1 MKNKTAK
8 TKIIILS
15 IIAILVIL
23 LVGFLVYRNK
33 NKEEG
38 SNLFSD
44 IFSILPSS
52 RDATEV
58 EAIAGVT
65 IQKNEPVYVS
75 GVSEDGRLIV
85 SPYKGDV
92 SSLGEIYGYATKDFS
107 IGDIGEYELNENYK
121 YGHDNTT
128 KELIKTIDYK
138 FECSDG
144 VDNDDDGNIDADD
157 PNCHAEGNINKEYL
171 PNYYSEET
179 TIETGGWTDPDF
191 SGGGTG
197 SGFPPGGGGT
207 GSGFPPGGGG
217 TGSGFPPG
225 GGGTGSVFPP
235 GGGFDP
241 VCSDG
246 IDNDDD
252 GDIDANDSACHLDG
266 DINKEYLPNHFSEN
280 ISTSSYIDLTASS
293 VTYTEIKLDEPA
305 TFYAT
310 ITNQGT
316 NKITEAF
323 NSFFSIKKV
332 GEEVEDIKTEIV
344 EVLSLDPNSDFVVSM
359 NFSVPD
365 TDNVPD
371 TDKYK
376 IRVCADKKDASDEG
390 KIEEFNEENNCGSW
404 VSFKADTSFNP
415 PGEEDLPECRDGKD
429 NDGDEKI
436 DRDDPTCHV
445 GGIVEAEYL
454 PDYDSESVSS
464 YECNDTIDND
474 GDGKIDRDD
483 PTCREGGIPSG
494 RYLPNYD
501 SESEKPTE
509 CSDTIDNDGDEEID
523 EGDPGCHEGG
533 TLSGNY
539 ILTHDSEEIA
549 PAKPN
554 ICLSLEPLEFTEEE
568 KAKLDELLR
577 KYYLI
582 APTLKGEIDINL
594 AYLDMIELQNLF
606 DQVENLTVDCTNQIE
621 QVIENGR
628 EDLIVQ
634 YGNPWY
640 MPEDRG
646 SYLEKLTKTSQEGV
660 PSEEEMERLL
670 PQCNYDKRVEEASG
684 SPLTGVYKNP
694 ELKQQVC
701 RKLAPAGELFCEYYN
716 ARDEAVEES
725 ENVANILS
733 IVLGIDPAIQATAA
747 AIRNAFYDTDK
758 WVLWQTGC
766 KWDNYGKVDL
776 KEYEMLLNVW

>member
-1 MKNKTAK
+1 
-8 TKIIILS
+8 
-15 IIAILVIL
+15 LVIL

-85 SPYKGDV
+85 SPYRGDA

-121 YGHDNTT
+121 YGQGNFKTNQ
-128 KELIKTIDYK
+128 ELIDVIAVDYK

-144 VDNDDDGNIDADD
+144 IDNDDDGNIDAGD

-252 GDIDANDSACHLDG
+252 GDIDADDSACHLDG

-293 VTYTEIKLDEPA
+293 VTYTEIKLNEPA
-305 TFYAT
+305 VFYTT
-310 ITNQGT
+310 ITNMGS
-316 NKITEAF
+316 NKIEEEF
-323 NSFFSIKKV
+323 DSFFSVKKV
-332 GEEVEDIKTEIV
+332 GEDVEDIENKA
-344 EVLSLDPNSDFVVSM
+344 FVVPSPLGAGEGYPAS
-359 NFSVPD
+359 FKFLIPDTPD
-365 TDNVPD
+365 TDE
-371 TDKYK
+371 TDEYL
-376 IRVCADKKDASDEG
+376 IRACADKKDASDEG
-390 KIEEFNEENNCGSW
+390 KVKEFNEENNCGPW
-404 VSFKADTSFNP
+404 VPFKADTSITP
-415 PGEEDLPECRDGKD
+415 PSEKDLPEC
-429 NDGDEKI
+429 
-436 DRDDPTCHV
+436 
-445 GGIVEAEYL
+445 
-454 PDYDSESVSS
+454 S
-464 YECNDTIDND
+464 DTIDND
-474 GDGKIDRDD
+474 GDGKIDRDDPNCREGGVLTGTYLPDYDSESKKPSECSDTIDNDGDGKIDIDD

-582 APTLKGEIDINL
+582 APTLKGEVDINL

-670 PQCNYDKRVEEASG
+670 PQCNYDKSVEEGSG
-684 SPLTGVYKNP
+684 APLTDKYDTP

-701 RKLAPAGELFCEYYN
+701 RKLAPAGQLFCEYYN
-716 ARDEAVEES
+716 ARGKAEGES
-725 ENVANILS
+725 ENVANILLN
-733 IVLGIDPAIQATAA
+733 ILGVDPLIQATAG
-747 AIRNAFYDTDK
+747 AIRNVFYDSK
-758 WVLWQTGC
+758 EWVLWQTGC